1 VLGGEDEGTAVPG
14 NKKVDI
20 EELGKKLDAIAKR
33 LETLEALI
41 VSNPDYAGL
50 VPYLR
55 MTQVSVGLYNEPLKL
70 LSRLRLAEKRQ
81 RELRSR
87 DEISRCIIQSLAL
100 KGPMS
105 TSALAREVKSMR
117 GKSSR
122 RIVHERLLKLEA
134 EGIVRPAKGA
144 AGTYELVE

>member
-1 VLGGEDEGTAVPG
+1 MAEGEDGAAPPG
-14 NKKVDI
+14 GKKVDI
-20 EELGKKLDAIAKR
+20 QELGRKLDAIANR
-33 LETLEALI
+33 LEMLEALI

-55 MTQVSVGLYNEPLKL
+55 MTQASVSLYNEPLKL

-81 RELRSR
+81 KGLRTR
-87 DEISRCIIQSLAL
+87 DEISRCIVQALAL
-100 KGPMS
+100 KGPLS
-105 TSALAREVKSMR
+105 TSALAREVRAAR

-122 RIVHERLLKLEA
+122 RIVRERLLKLEG
-134 EGIVRPAKGA
+134 EGIVRQAKGK